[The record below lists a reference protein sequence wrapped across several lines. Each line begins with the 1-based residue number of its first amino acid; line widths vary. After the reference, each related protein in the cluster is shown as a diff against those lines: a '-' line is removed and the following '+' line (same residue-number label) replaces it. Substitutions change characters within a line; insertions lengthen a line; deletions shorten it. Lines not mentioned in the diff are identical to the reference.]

1 MFVYQLMVDL
11 LFDFH
16 GVEGEAILAIFVS
29 REAERGFF
37 EYFFFFQVLDFKN
50 FLLIFMKF
58 QIFIFYLC
66 TFGAEV
72 GMLYFGGEMLNQIIG
87 EIIAVP
93 VIVALF
99 QRFISNN
106 AVSPTRSIIAS
117 HYYNL
122 IISQ

>member
-1 MFVYQLMVDL
+1 MFVYQLTVDL

-16 GVEGEAILAIFVS
+16 GVKGEAILAIFVS
-29 REAERGFF
+29 GEAERGFF
-37 EYFFFFQVLDFKN
+37 EYFFFFQVLYFKN

-72 GMLYFGGEMLNQIIG
+72 GMLYFGGEMLNQIIC
-87 EIIAVP
+87 EIIAVS
-93 VIVALF
+93 VIIALF

-106 AVSPTRSIIAS
+106 AVSPTHSIIAS